1 MIKNYLL
8 IRLILHNVG
17 ERERPKEK
25 GRRES
30 ERGVRDP
37 YESPKEKGRR
47 ESERGVR
54 DPYMSASISLF
65 RLAVESSVRQRG
77 R

>member
-17 ERERPKEK
+17 ERER
-25 GRRES
+25 
-30 ERGVRDP
+30 
-37 YESPKEKGRR
+37 PKEKGRR